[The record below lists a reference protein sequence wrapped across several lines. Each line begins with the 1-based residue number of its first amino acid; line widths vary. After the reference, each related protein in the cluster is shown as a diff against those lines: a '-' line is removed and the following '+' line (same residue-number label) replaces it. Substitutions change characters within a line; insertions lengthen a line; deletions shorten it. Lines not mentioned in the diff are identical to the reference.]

1 MTIQELIDWF
11 SINEYGILSYFL
23 CILFLALLIT
33 AITNQSNFRKLRYV
47 MSGLV
52 YAVTIPGIL
61 AVLLILY
68 SILFLGTSLLNVS
81 IVAYFV
87 PVIAMAL
94 TLILLSRKVSMADI
108 PGFDKLSAFMIIIGI
123 TFIIIFILQKS
134 FFGVFFVGGFVQLL
148 VVFVLVLLILKLS
161 WSKLT
166 KQK

>member
-11 SINEYGILSYFL
+11 SGNEYGVLGYFL
-23 CILFLALLIT
+23 CILLLTLLIT
-33 AITNQSNFRKLRYV
+33 VIANQSNFRKLRYV

-52 YAVTIPGIL
+52 FAVTIPGIL

-68 SILFLGTSLLNVS
+68 SILFLGASLLNVS
-81 IVAYFV
+81 IIAYFL
-87 PVIAMAL
+87 PVITMIL
-94 TLILLSRKVSMADI
+94 TLIILSRKVSMKDI
-108 PGFDKLSAFMIIIGI
+108 PGFDKLSALMIIIGI

-148 VVFVLVLLILKLS
+148 IAFLIVLLILKLS
-161 WSKLT
+161 WSKLR